1 MQWLNKITDE
11 LIARHPE
18 GEIIVSSGVS
28 PSGPYHL
35 GTLREVLTA
44 EVIANEIRDRGRQ
57 ARHLHICDDLD
68 VFRKVPANIPESYK
82 QYLGVPLCDIP
93 SPKNPDKSYA
103 DYYTEDF
110 LEAGKSLNLTAEIIR
125 AHQKYREGYFT
136 DAIEI
141 ALQNIDQLKKILEEI
156 SGHKVDKNWSP
167 IQVVEDGYIKNRV
180 FKSINKDNKTLV
192 YIDQN
197 GQERETKYDSGLVK
211 LNWRIDWPARWWKMN
226 VMAEPFGRD
235 HATKG
240 GSYDTGEVIVK
251 EIYGSDAP
259 LPMPYHFINRTGDT
273 KKMSKSAGDTI
284 TTTDMLEIMP
294 PEVLWYFILRS
305 APSKQLFF
313 DEGQSLI
320 RLMDE
325 FGELLAKSDK
335 TESDEQ
341 LIRHCMRG
349 IKQPTVSRVPFS
361 LLSESYQAAL
371 KDTDET
377 IKIIARTEYHDVAQ
391 ADAEIIKRELKFID
405 AWLNKHAPEDV
416 KFALLDSISPD
427 DFSDKQKDF
436 MNKLADKIAQ
446 APADADGEWYHL
458 AIYELKDATGL
469 SPKELFS
476 TIYQA
481 TIGKQSGPRAGWFL
495 SMLDND
501 WLISRLQFK
510 S

>member
-1 MQWLNKITDE
+1 MQWLNKIADE
-11 LIARHPE
+11 LIARHPD

-44 EVIANEIRDRGRQ
+44 ETIANEVRDRGRQ
-57 ARHLHICDDLD
+57 ARHLHVCDDLD

-93 SPKNPDKSYA
+93 SPNNPDKSYA
-103 DYYTEDF
+103 DYYTEEF
-110 LEAGKSLNLTAEIIR
+110 LEAGKSLNLTADIVR

-141 ALQNIDQLKKILEEI
+141 ALNNIDKLKKILENI
-156 SGHKVDKNWSP
+156 SGHQVDNNWSP

-180 FKSINKDNKTLV
+180 FKSLNTDDKTLV

-197 GQERETKYDSGLVK
+197 GQEKETKYDSGLVK
-211 LNWRIDWPARWWKMN
+211 LNWRFDWPARWWKMN

-251 EIYGSDAP
+251 EVFGAEAP
-259 LPMPYHFINRTGDT
+259 LPMPYDFINRTGDT
-273 KKMSKSAGDTI
+273 KKMSKSAGDTV
-284 TTTDMLEIMP
+284 TTTDLLEIMP
-294 PEVLWYFILRS
+294 PEVLWYFILRF

-320 RLMDE
+320 KLIDE
-325 FGELLAKSDK
+325 FGALLASTEKS
-335 TESDEQ
+335 ESEEQ

-349 IKQPTVSRVPFS
+349 IKQPTISRVPFS

-371 KDTDET
+371 KDIDET
-377 IKIIARTEYHDVAQ
+377 INIIARTEYHDVAIK
-391 ADAEIIKRELKFID
+391 DAEVIKRELKFID

-416 KFALLDSISPD
+416 KFSLIDSPNPS

-436 MNKLADKIAQ
+436 MNQLADKIAQ
-446 APADADGEWYHL
+446 APKDADGEWYHL
-458 AIYELKDATGL
+458 AIYDLKDSTGL

-476 TIYQA
+476 TLYQVI
-481 TIGKQSGPRAGWFL
+481 IGKQSGPRAGWFL
-495 SMLDND
+495 SMLPHD
-501 WLISRLQFK
+501 WLLKRLRLE

>member
-1 MQWLNKITDE
+1 MQWLNTIADE

-44 EVIANEIRDRGRQ
+44 EVIANEVHDRGRQ
-57 ARHLHICDDLD
+57 AKHLHICDDLD

-82 QYLGVPLCDIP
+82 KYLGVPLCDIP
-93 SPKNPDKSYA
+93 SPEDPNKSYA

-110 LEAGKSLNLTAEIIR
+110 LEAGKSLNLTAEVIR

-141 ALQNIDQLKKILEEI
+141 ALENIDKLKKILEEI
-156 SGHKVDKNWSP
+156 SGHKVDDNWSP

-180 FKSINKDNKTLV
+180 FKSINKDNKTLI

-197 GQERETKYDSGLVK
+197 GQEKETKYDSGLVK
-211 LNWRIDWPARWWKMN
+211 LNWRIDWPARWWKMS

-251 EIYGSDAP
+251 EVYGTEAP

-273 KKMSKSAGDTI
+273 KKMSKSAGDTV
-284 TTTDMLEIMP
+284 TTSDLLEIMP

-320 RLMDE
+320 RLIDE
-325 FGELLAKSDK
+325 FGALLAKEDK
-335 TESDEQ
+335 SPSEDQ
-341 LIRHCMRG
+341 LMRHCMRG
-349 IKQPTVSRVPFS
+349 VKQPTVSRVPFS

-371 KDTDET
+371 KDPKEA
-377 IKIIARTEYHDVAQ
+377 IKIIARTEYKDVAEK
-391 ADAEIIKRELKFID
+391 DAEIIERELKFID

-416 KFALLDSISPD
+416 KFALTETIDASS
-427 DFSDKQKDF
+427 FSDNQKDF
-436 MNKLADKIAQ
+436 MNKLADKISE
-446 APADADGEWYHL
+446 APKDADGEWYHL
-458 AIYELKDATGL
+458 AIYELKDSTGL

-476 TIYQA
+476 TLYQA
-481 TIGKQSGPRAGWFL
+481 IIGKQSGPRAGWFL
-495 SMLDND
+495 SILDD
-501 WLISRLQFK
+501 QWLINRLRLK